1 MESIKNYTTQP
12 LITGIVGL
20 VIGTLFGLVILGW
33 WLFPVQWTDA
43 GPSDLT
49 YEYQVDYLR
58 MSIDSF
64 AVNGDAALAQSR
76 YSTLGEDAD
85 QIYLEIVSNPAG
97 QSTEVIA
104 AYGAVVGAGIA
115 QAPPPAEGTA
125 LPTQI
130 PAEVPE
136 EGGGLGSLLPF
147 LCLLFVVF
155 IAGGAGIY
163 IYYTR
168 RIKGAEEAEPMP
180 AAVPPSA
187 DATEPG
193 VDVPEEDPPAVE
205 YEASAPPLKQE
216 MTSYKLG
223 DELYDESFSI
233 DSPAGEFLGEFGI
246 GISETIGVGETQ
258 KVTAFEIWLFDK
270 NDIQTITKV
279 LMSGHAYQD
288 SDIRQRLAAK
298 GEPVTVSPGSS
309 TVLETQTLYMMARVV
324 DMGYGD
330 GAMPPESYFDR
341 FILELSVWP
350 K

>member
-1 MESIKNYTTQP
+1 MESIKNYTSQP
-12 LITGIVGL
+12 LIAGIIGL

-43 GPSDLT
+43 IPADLT
-49 YEYQVDYLR
+49 HNYQVDYLR

-76 YSTLGEDAD
+76 YNTLGEDAE
-85 QIYLEIVSNPAG
+85 QVYLEIVNDPAG

-104 AYGAVVGAGIA
+104 AYGAVVGAGA
-115 QAPPPAEGTA
+115 ALVPPPAEGTA
-125 LPTQI
+125 MPTT
-130 PAEVPE
+130 VPE
-136 EGGGLGSLLPF
+136 EEVPAEGGGFVSLLPY

-163 IYYTR
+163 YYYTR
-168 RIKGAEEAEPMP
+168 RVKGLEDAETMP
-180 AAVPPSA
+180 AAAPPA
-187 DATEPG
+187 PAAEPG
-193 VDVPEEDPPAVE
+193 GEILAEVTAAVE
-205 YEASAPPLKQE
+205 YEASVPPLNQF
-216 MTSYKLG
+216 MSSYKLG

-233 DSPAGEFLGEFGI
+233 DSSAGEFLGECGV

-270 NDIQTITKV
+270 NDIQTVTKV
-279 LMSGHAYQD
+279 LMSSHAYED
-288 SDIRQRLAAK
+288 GDIRQRLAAK

-341 FILELSVWP
+341 FILELSVWS